1 VQQASSDAGDETAGV
16 TSWQVMA
23 DGQRLLLRDWS
34 RHDARGAV
42 LFVHGLGE
50 HSGRYDRLA
59 AWFNQRGY
67 AVRGYDQRGHGR
79 SPGRRGALRHRD
91 DLLADLAAVYHDY
104 AHAAA
109 QRPLLLGHSMGGLVA
124 ARAVLDGALAPPAL
138 VLSSPALRSWESPQ
152 MIRLASVLGR
162 LLPSLPLRRGLD
174 ATRLTHDPGV
184 VAGYRGHP
192 LRHGWITP
200 RLADFI
206 FREGAACIADAAE
219 LAVPTLLLVAES
231 DELVD
236 PAGSRAFAMAAAPG
250 GQLTTRFFASL
261 YHELFNETEPGR
273 GQVLM
278 QLGDWLGRQLPR

>member
-1 VQQASSDAGDETAGV
+1 VIEREEAVQAPSDSRSEETGV
-16 TSWQVMA
+16 TSWQTMA
-23 DGQRLLLRDWS
+23 DGQRLLLRDWP
-34 RHDARGAV
+34 RQGARGAV

-50 HSGRYDRLA
+50 HSGRYDRVA

-67 AVRGYDQRGHGR
+67 AVRGYDQRGHGQ

-91 DLLADLAAVYHDY
+91 DLLADLAAVYQEY
-104 AHAAA
+104 ARATPH
-109 QRPLLLGHSMGGLVA
+109 QPLLLGHSMGGLVA
-124 ARAVLDGALAPPAL
+124 ARAVLGK
-138 VLSSPALRSWESPQ
+138 LS
-152 MIRLASVLGR
+152 
-162 LLPSLPLRRGLD
+162 
-174 ATRLTHDPGV
+174 HDPQ
-184 VAGYRGHP
+184 VAADYRADP

-231 DELVD
+231 DALVD
-236 PAGSRAFAMAAAPG
+236 PAGSRAFARAAASSS
-250 GQLTTRFFASL
+250 QLTTRFFASL

>member
-23 DGQRLLLRDWS
+23 DGQRLLLRDWP

-162 LLPSLPLRRGLD
+162 LLPSLPLRSGLD
-174 ATRLTHDPGV
+174 ASRLSHDPRV
-184 VAGYRGHP
+184 VAGYRDDP

-236 PAGSRAFAMAAAPG
+236 PAGSRAFARAAAPG

>member
-162 LLPSLPLRRGLD
+162 LLPSLPLRSGLD
-174 ATRLTHDPGV
+174 ASRLSHDPRV
-184 VAGYRGHP
+184 VAGYRGDP

-236 PAGSRAFAMAAAPG
+236 PAGSRAFARAAAPG